1 MSGLVR
7 VVENS
12 FNQSDMEENL
22 PMITA
27 QKTGEEEQ
35 CSYSSCSTTNV
46 QNLSSNKTKS
56 QGVAVAGNRQV
67 YAQEGNHHNLWA
79 KAREKLPTI
88 HLQNLESQSKEQNLG
103 SSVEDLMTIKLKDC
117 MYAILVYVGI
127 GIVAY
132 SFVFERWCIIDSLYF
147 TVVTFTTVGYGD
159 LLPTT
164 EVTKLFT
171 SLYSL
176 VGVSILGVALGVIG
190 SKVMEY
196 KMRMASKADQVLED
210 TFMSLL
216 NNSSADS
223 RREILEQKEEE
234 DTHHSC
240 DMTSTDDNNTNVL
253 LVLLK
258 TYAPVFVVLL
268 MGSFIIAWAEG
279 WGWMTA
285 IYYCTLTAV
294 TVGK

>member
-1 MSGLVR
+1 MSGLER

-12 FNQSDMEENL
+12 VTHEETL
-22 PMITA
+22 PMITS
-27 QKTGEEEQ
+27 QKPVEEEQ
-35 CSYSSCSTTNV
+35 CSYSSCSTMHM

-56 QGVAVAGNRQV
+56 RGVAVARKRQEFP
-67 YAQEGNHHNLWA
+67 QGKHHNLWA

-88 HLQNLESQSKEQNLG
+88 HLQNLESQSEEQNLG
-103 SSVEDLMTIKLKDC
+103 SSVEDHMTIKLKVC
-117 MYAILVYVGI
+117 VYAILVYLGI
-127 GIVAY
+127 GIVAF
-132 SFVFERWCIIDSLYF
+132 SFVFEQWCIIDSLYF

-159 LLPTT
+159 LFPTT
-164 EVTKLFT
+164 EVAKLFT

-176 VGVSILGVALGVIG
+176 TGVSILGVALGVIG

-196 KMRMASKADQVLED
+196 KMKMASKADQVLEN
-210 TFMSLL
+210 TIMSLL
-216 NNSSADS
+216 NNSSSTDN
-223 RREILEQKEEE
+223 RRDILEQKEEE
-234 DTHHSC
+234 KEEDMHHSC
-240 DMTSTDDNNTNVL
+240 DISSSDDNKTNVL

-258 TYAPVFVVLL
+258 TYAPVFIVLL

-294 TVGK
+294 TVG